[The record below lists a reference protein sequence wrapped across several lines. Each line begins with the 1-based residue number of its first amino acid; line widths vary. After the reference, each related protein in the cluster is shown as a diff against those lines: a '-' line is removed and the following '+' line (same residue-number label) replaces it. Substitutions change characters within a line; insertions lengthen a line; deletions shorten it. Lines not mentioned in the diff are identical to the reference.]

1 MLGAILGIGI
11 VGLVFS
17 VIQVGQVLLW
27 RWFDKHKQA
36 RELLGVLF
44 VIVFKPGGKHGKR
57 KD

>member
-1 MLGAILGIGI
+1 MLGAILGIGV

-27 RWFDKHKQA
+27 RWFARHKKA
-36 RELLGVLF
+36 RELLGVMF
-44 VIVFKPGGKHGKR
+44 GIVFKPGGKDGKK